1 MVALAN
7 IKQNNLTLKALQEKI
22 DRLEKG
28 NRNYTPEV
36 PEGKEGKVS
45 IILNV
50 FNFNSTNLW

>member
-36 PEGKEGKVS
+36 PEGKEGKKS
-45 IILNV
+45 AL
-50 FNFNSTNLW
+50 FLMF